1 MVVPETLTSV
11 RLEEPSVLI
20 PGRFVIP
27 EPSPM
32 NCAAETIPVTCKLLP
47 SMVTPVPILIS
58 LLTSKLTAPWNVA
71 TPAMTTSSK
80 SA

>member
-11 RLEEPSVLI
+11 RLEEPRVLI

-27 EPSPM
+27 EPSPI
-32 NCAAETIPVTCKLLP
+32 NCVAETIPVTCKLLP
-47 SMVTPVPILIS
+47 SIVTPVPMLTS
-58 LLTSKLTAPWNVA
+58 LLTSKLTELENVA
-71 TPAMTTSSK
+71 APATTTSSK